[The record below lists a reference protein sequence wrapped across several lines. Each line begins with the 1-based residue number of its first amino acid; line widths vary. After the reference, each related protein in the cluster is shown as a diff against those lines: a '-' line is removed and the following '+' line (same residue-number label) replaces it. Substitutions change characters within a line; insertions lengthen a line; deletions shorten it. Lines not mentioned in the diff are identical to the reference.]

1 MTSPEPPP
9 GPHPPP
15 ETNDPAAR
23 TAMDGQQPAPPS
35 DGSYFITL
43 STPHRD
49 SRDAVIWPVRVAAA
63 WSWRLLTIAIAL
75 YLVLIV
81 FSKIHIV
88 AFAFIVALFF
98 TAVLHPLEKRLESL
112 GLHKSA
118 AASLVLFA
126 GLIVFGLIAWFVVVQ
141 ITSHANTLGDQL
153 TKVSEQIRDWL
164 QNGPFHLR
172 EADLNNFTNSITN
185 AIKNNQGKLVS
196 GAVSTARTVFE
207 VLGGLA
213 LSIFSTFFLLRD
225 GDLIWRWV
233 LRLMPTPAREQVD
246 YAGRHGWFSLGGY
259 VRGQVIIAFIHAVTI
274 TILLFILRIPL
285 AAALGVLIFLGSF
298 IPILGLTI
306 SGALCVGVA
315 LLEHGVGAAIV
326 VAIAIVVLVQVEGH
340 LLQPII
346 MSRAVHI
353 HPLAVVLAV
362 AAGTTIY
369 GIVGALIAVP
379 LVAFLNAF
387 MRALREWRQ
396 DAAAGRDKAANA

>member
-9 GPHPPP
+9 DQHPPA
-15 ETNDPAAR
+15 EANDPGARAAV
-23 TAMDGQQPAPPS
+23 DGQQPAQPS
-35 DGSYFITL
+35 DGSDFITL

-63 WSWRLLTIAIAL
+63 WSWRLLVLAAGL
-75 YLVLIV
+75 YVVILL
-81 FSKIHIV
+81 FSKIHLV

-98 TAVLHPLEKRLESL
+98 TAVLNPVDKWLESL

-118 AASLVLFA
+118 AASLVLLA
-126 GLIVFGLIAWFVVVQ
+126 GIVVFGLIGWFVVVQ

-164 QNGPFHLR
+164 ENGPFHLR
-172 EADLNNFTNSITN
+172 EADLNNFTNSITDT
-185 AIKNNQGKLVS
+185 IKNNQGKLVS
-196 GAVSTARTVFE
+196 GVVSTARTVFE

-225 GDLIWRWV
+225 GDIIWRWV
-233 LRLMPTPAREQVD
+233 LHLMPAPARQQVD
-246 YAGRHGWFSLGGY
+246 YAGRRGWFSLGGY

-285 AAALGVLIFLGSF
+285 APALGVLIFLGSF

-306 SGALCVGVA
+306 SGALCIGVA
-315 LLEHGVGAAIV
+315 LLEHGVGAAII
-326 VAIAIVVLVQVEGH
+326 VAIAIIVLVQIEGH

-362 AAGTTIY
+362 AAGTVIY

-387 MRALREWRQ
+387 VRALREARQ
-396 DAAAGRDKAANA
+396 DTAADRGKAANA

>member
-1 MTSPEPPP
+1 MTSPQPPP
-9 GPHPPP
+9 DPHPPAD
-15 ETNDPAAR
+15 TNEPAAR
-23 TAMDGQQPAPPS
+23 TALDGQQPAPPS
-35 DGSYFITL
+35 DGSDFITL

-63 WSWRLLTIAIAL
+63 WSWRLLVVAAGIDVVIL
-75 YLVLIV
+75 L

-98 TAVLHPLEKRLESL
+98 TAVLNPLDKRLESL

-118 AASLVLFA
+118 AASLVLLT
-126 GLIVFGLIAWFVVVQ
+126 GIIVFGLIGWFVVVQ

-153 TKVSEQIRDWL
+153 TRVSDQIRDWL
-164 QNGPFHLR
+164 ENGPFHLR

-196 GAVSTARTVFE
+196 GALSTARTVFE

-233 LRLMPTPAREQVD
+233 LRLMPAPAREQVD
-246 YAGRHGWFSLGGY
+246 YAGRRGWFSLGGY

-315 LLEHGVGAAIV
+315 LLEHGVGAAII
-326 VAIAIVVLVQVEGH
+326 VAIAIIVLVQVEGH

-362 AAGTTIY
+362 AVGTVVY

-387 MRALREWRQ
+387 VHGLREARQ
-396 DAAAGRDKAANA
+396 EAAADRANSANT

>member
-1 MTSPEPPP
+1 MTSPERPPDS
-9 GPHPPP
+9 HPPA
-15 ETNDPAAR
+15 ETNDPATRA
-23 TAMDGQQPAPPS
+23 AMDGQQAAPPS
-35 DGSYFITL
+35 DGSDFIAL

-49 SRDAVIWPVRVAAA
+49 SRDAVTWPVRVAAA
-63 WSWRLLTIAIAL
+63 WSWRLLAVAAGVYVVIL
-75 YLVLIV
+75 L

-98 TAVLHPLEKRLESL
+98 TAVLNPLDKRLERL

-118 AASLVLFA
+118 AASLVLLA
-126 GLIVFGLIAWFVVVQ
+126 GIIVFGLIGWFVVVQ

-153 TKVSEQIRDWL
+153 TKVTGQIRDWL
-164 QNGPFHLR
+164 ENGPFHLR
-172 EADLNNFTNSITN
+172 EADLNNFTNSITD

-233 LRLMPTPAREQVD
+233 LRWMPAPARQQVD
-246 YAGRHGWFSLGGY
+246 YAGRRGWFSLGGY

-315 LLEHGVGAAIV
+315 LLEHGVGAAII
-326 VAIAIVVLVQVEGH
+326 VAIAIIVLVQVEGH

-362 AAGTTIY
+362 AAGTVIY

-387 MRALREWRQ
+387 VRGLREARQ
-396 DAAAGRDKAANA
+396 EAAADRGNAANA